1 MQSAILVQSAIVV
14 QSMAR
19 AQGATRGW
27 AGAGLCTVRTWPA
40 CTPGL
45 RAHAPDLR
53 ILALCPEPAVRIGYP
68 CFGTPRRVNG
78 KIVG

>member
-1 MQSAILVQSAIVV
+1 
-14 QSMAR
+14 MAR
-19 AQGATRGW
+19 AQPPTGCHKGVGW
-27 AGAGLCTVRTWPA
+27 RWVVHRAHLAA

-45 RAHAPDLR
+45 RVRAPNLR
-53 ILALCPEPAVRIGYP
+53 VLGLCPEPAVRIGYP